1 MLKSEKLEIRLLW
14 KILDDARKGPEG
26 MGIKK
31 LQIDALSTLKDFT
44 NKYVVAAGGGGDIS
58 FSLMMKRM
66 MTLVNDEMKRSL
78 KKVTEELREARGAK
92 KFFEKVEEGLQERIA
107 GYQEE
112 IEEHNVTSV
121 AKEMKETRIE
131 TECAQASAE
140 AANIALG
147 QSEGEL
153 LSPKQ
158 HFGDTTKEVDTVTKK
173 FRRSED
179 MNKRYEDNEEDPGHI
194 QVAALV
200 TS

>member
-1 MLKSEKLEIRLLW
+1 LRACAAAGLGLRRR
-14 KILDDARKGPEG
+14 DARACGVFPPLPHLFLTG
-26 MGIKK
+26 YPHVK
-31 LQIDALSTLKDFT
+31 LPKP
-44 NKYVVAAGGGGDIS
+44 
-58 FSLMMKRM
+58 R
-66 MTLVNDEMKRSL
+66 
-78 KKVTEELREARGAK
+78 
-92 KFFEKVEEGLQERIA
+92 
-107 GYQEE
+107 YQEE

-121 AKEMKETRIE
+121 VKEMKETRIE

-158 HFGDTTKEVDTVTKK
+158 HFGDTSKELDTVTIYKK

-194 QVAALV
+194 QVATLV